1 MTPIKSRV
9 AGGNVDRAFEAV
21 LDQLRQVGRV
31 VDVGVADDG
40 EVDVRGVDAGGQAL
54 LEVGLLVLDGQA
66 EVGDETGDLVLFVI
80 LEEIHRTSDSVSC
93 TENV

>member
-1 MTPIKSRV
+1 M
-9 AGGNVDRAFEAV
+9 
-21 LDQLRQVGRV
+21 